1 MLSVT
6 AEHTPSTSPCCS
18 IRIDR
23 TMARR
28 TLCTTIALA
37 MAAALRPAPL
47 SRRRT
52 RLKATETDN
61 KPRRIILFDVM
72 DTLVV
77 DPFFTGVHTVLGCD
91 SMQELF
97 KAKRPETYEQ
107 FEKGEIQEDELWER
121 YFADDRAVDVSAVRK
136 HFVDGYEYIKGM
148 RSLLGEIKRIG
159 GVEVYAFSNYGT
171 LFKEIEAKLE
181 LSKFLDWRFVSCEM
195 GLRKPDAEA
204 FEYVVKD
211 LGVDLQ
217 RDVVCFVDDS
227 KTNVAAG
234 SEAGMR
240 SILFEGDSAECRT
253 ALIAEGF
260 WELRV

>member
-1 MLSVT
+1 
-6 AEHTPSTSPCCS
+6 
-18 IRIDR
+18 
-23 TMARR
+23 MARR

-52 RLKATETDN
+52 RLKATETDST
-61 KPRRIILFDVM
+61 PRRIILFDVM
-72 DTLVV
+72 DTLVI
-77 DPFFTGVHTVLGCD
+77 DPFFTGVHTVLGCE

-97 KAKRPETYEQ
+97 KAKRPETYEM
-107 FEKGEIQEDELWER
+107 FETGEISEEELWQR
-121 YFADDRAVDVSAVRK
+121 YFADDRAVDVAAVRK
-136 HFVDGYEYIKGM
+136 HFIEGYDYIKGM
-148 RSLLGEIKRIG
+148 RSLLGEIKRIPG
-159 GVEVYAFSNYGT
+159 GVECYAFSNYGS
-171 LFKEIEAKLE
+171 LYKEIETKLE
-181 LSKFLDWRFVSCEM
+181 LSKFLDWRFVSCNIGM
-195 GLRKPDAEA
+195 RKPAPEA
-204 FEYVVKD
+204 FDYVVKD
-211 LGVDLQ
+211 LGCDLQ

-234 SEAGMR
+234 NDAGMR

>member
-1 MLSVT
+1 
-6 AEHTPSTSPCCS
+6 
-18 IRIDR
+18 
-23 TMARR
+23 MARR

-37 MAAALRPAPL
+37 MATALRPAPL
-47 SRRRT
+47 PRRRT
-52 RLKATETDN
+52 RLKATETDDT
-61 KPRRIILFDVM
+61 PRRIILFDVM
-72 DTLVV
+72 DTLVI
-77 DPFFTGVHTVLGCD
+77 DPFFTGVHTVLGCE

-107 FEKGEIQEDELWER
+107 FEKGEISEDQLWER
-121 YFADDRAVDVSAVRK
+121 YFADDRDVDVSAVRK
-136 HFVDGYEYIKGM
+136 HFVDGYDYIKGM
-148 RSLLGEIKRIG
+148 RSLLGEIKRIPG
-159 GVEVYAFSNYGT
+159 GVEVYAFSNYGS
-171 LFKEIEAKLE
+171 LYKEIETKLE

-195 GLRKPDAEA
+195 GLRKPDPEA
-204 FEYVVKD
+204 FDYVVKD
-211 LGVDLQ
+211 LNVDLT

-234 SEAGMR
+234 NKAGMR

>member
-1 MLSVT
+1 MLSET
-6 AEHTPSTSPCCS
+6 AEQRHRRCS

-52 RLKATETDN
+52 RLKATETNDN
-61 KPRRIILFDVM
+61 ARRIILFDVM
-72 DTLVV
+72 DTLVI
-77 DPFFTGVHTVLGCD
+77 DPFFTGVHTVLGCETRQD
-91 SMQELF
+91 LF
-97 KAKRPETYEQ
+97 KAKRPETYEM
-107 FEKGEIQEDELWER
+107 FETGEISEDELWER
-121 YFADDRAVDVSAVRK
+121 YFADDRTVNVEAVRD
-136 HFVDGYEYIKGM
+136 HFIDGYDYVKGM
-148 RSLLGEIKRIG
+148 RSLLGEIKRIPG
-159 GVEVYAFSNYGT
+159 GVECYAFSNYGS
-171 LFKEIEAKLE
+171 LYKEIETKLE
-181 LSKFLDWRFVSCEM
+181 LSRFLDWRFVSCEM
-195 GLRKPDAEA
+195 GVRKPDAEA
-204 FEYVVKD
+204 FAYVMKD
-211 LGVDLQ
+211 LGCDLQ

-234 SEAGMR
+234 NDAGMR

>member
-1 MLSVT
+1 
-6 AEHTPSTSPCCS
+6 
-18 IRIDR
+18 
-23 TMARR
+23 MARR

-47 SRRRT
+47 PRRRT
-52 RLKATETDN
+52 RLKATDTDST
-61 KPRRIILFDVM
+61 PRRIILFDVM
-72 DTLVV
+72 DTLVI
-77 DPFFTGVHTVLGCD
+77 DPFFTGVHTVLGCE

-97 KAKRPETYEQ
+97 KAKRPETYES
-107 FEKGEIQEDELWER
+107 FEKGLITEDELWSK
-121 YFADDRAVDVSAVRK
+121 YFADDRDVDAAAVRK
-136 HFVDGYEYIKGM
+136 HFVDGYDYIKGM

-159 GVEVYAFSNYGT
+159 GVEVYAFSNYGS
-171 LFKEIEAKLE
+171 LYKEIETKLE
-181 LSKFLDWRFVSCEM
+181 LSKFLDWRFVSCNI
-195 GLRKPDAEA
+195 GLRKPDPEA
-204 FEYVVKD
+204 FDYVVKD
-211 LGVDLQ
+211 LNVDLQ

-234 SEAGMR
+234 NDAGMR

>member
-1 MLSVT
+1 
-6 AEHTPSTSPCCS
+6 
-18 IRIDR
+18 
-23 TMARR
+23 MARR

-52 RLKATETDN
+52 RLKATETDST
-61 KPRRIILFDVM
+61 PRRIILFDVM
-72 DTLVV
+72 DTLVI
-77 DPFFTGVHTVLGCD
+77 DPFFTGVHTVLGCE

-107 FEKGEIQEDELWER
+107 FEKGEIEEDELWSR
-121 YFADDRAVDVSAVRK
+121 YFADDRTVDVAAVRK
-136 HFVDGYEYIKGM
+136 HFVDGYDYIKGM

-171 LFKEIEAKLE
+171 LYKEIEAKLE
-181 LSKFLDWRFVSCEM
+181 LSKFLDWRFVSCNI
-195 GLRKPDAEA
+195 GLRKPAPEA
-204 FEYVVKD
+204 FAYVVKD
-211 LGVDLQ
+211 LNVDLT

-227 KTNVAAG
+227 KTNVAVG
-234 SEAGMR
+234 NKAGMR

>member
-1 MLSVT
+1 
-6 AEHTPSTSPCCS
+6 
-18 IRIDR
+18 
-23 TMARR
+23 MARR

-52 RLKATETDN
+52 RLKAATETDST
-61 KPRRIILFDVM
+61 PRRIILFDVM
-72 DTLVV
+72 DTLVI
-77 DPFFTGVHTVLGCD
+77 DPFFTGVHTVLGCET
-91 SMQELF
+91 MQDLF
-97 KAKRPETYEQ
+97 KAKRPETYEA
-107 FEKGEIQEDELWER
+107 FETGEISEDELWQR
-121 YFADDRAVDVSAVRK
+121 YFADDRAVDVAAVRK
-136 HFVDGYEYIKGM
+136 HFVDGYDYVKGM

-159 GVEVYAFSNYGT
+159 DVECFAFSNYGS
-171 LFKEIEAKLE
+171 LYKEIEAKLE
-181 LSKFLDWRFVSCEM
+181 LSRFLDWRFVSCEM
-195 GLRKPDAEA
+195 GVRKPDPEA
-204 FEYVVKD
+204 FRYVVED
-211 LGVDLQ
+211 LSCDLS

-234 SEAGMR
+234 NAAGMR

>member
-1 MLSVT
+1 
-6 AEHTPSTSPCCS
+6 
-18 IRIDR
+18 
-23 TMARR
+23 MARR

-37 MAAALRPAPL
+37 MAAALHPAPL

-52 RLKATETDN
+52 RLKATETNDN
-61 KPRRIILFDVM
+61 ARRIILFDVM
-72 DTLVV
+72 DTLVI

-91 SMQELF
+91 SMQDLF
-97 KAKRPETYEQ
+97 KAKRPETYES
-107 FEKGEIQEDELWER
+107 FEKGLITEDELWAK
-121 YFADDRAVDVSAVRK
+121 YFADDRDVDVAAVRK
-136 HFVDGYEYIKGM
+136 HFVDGYDYIKGM

-159 GVEVYAFSNYGT
+159 GVECFAFSNYGT
-171 LFKEIEAKLE
+171 LYKEIEAKLE
-181 LSKFLDWRFVSCEM
+181 LSRFLDWRFVSCEM
-195 GLRKPDAEA
+195 GLRKPDPGA
-204 FEYVVKD
+204 FDYVVND

-234 SEAGMR
+234 NAAGMR